1 MSNYGRAQ
9 DEGLV
14 RANGV
19 RALGISIVNLVVGAY
34 AESIGALLL
43 VPVISMAVY
52 FRLQLKEVS
61 SE

>member
-14 RANGV
+14 RAIGV
-19 RALGISIVNLVVGAY
+19 RALGISIVNLGVCAY
-34 AESIGALLL
+34 AESIGTLLL

-52 FRLQLKEVS
+52 FRMQLKEGS
-61 SE
+61 NA